1 MATQEIQWWLFN
13 QFVGVLFGA
22 LVMGVISWFF
32 HTKKYKDVDKR
43 LKTLEGGGED
53 TLRDKGD
60 DLKHKVTELEARIN
74 RSEWD
79 WNDFKRL
86 HPDLVKDFPKRD

>member
-1 MATQEIQWWLFN
+1 
-13 QFVGVLFGA
+13 
-22 LVMGVISWFF
+22 MGLISWFF
-32 HTKKYKDVDKR
+32 LTDKYKAAVKR
-43 LKTLEGGGED
+43 LKILEDFKDSMGDGEN
-53 TLRDKGD
+53 TSHDKGN